1 MMKKTN
7 HRDTGLTQSAPGHAV
22 WSSVLLCGAL
32 VASLFFNG
40 SKFEYLSLS
49 QIFLWSALLVSI
61 WISCQ
66 RGVIIPKTSLALSVA
81 LFWFWLLLSSQF
93 LPDTPAPITIDFWWL
108 GTLPMVFWLYTLQ
121 SNANKVWAYVSL
133 FVLLLGVLL
142 SMIGIYHFF
151 MSGKYPHAPFLYKNL
166 LAALLNIII
175 LMGAANYI
183 IRSNIEDRH
192 VSAFQGFI
200 LASLFVLVYTVVL
213 INSRGVLLSLAAA
226 MALLLLVSYPLT
238 VRKKSMMVIVAVI
251 MGAALSGMLSSKFYS
266 PGGGVDVMGR
276 IASLQQPYNAGKSRF
291 IIWEASCNMLKQSPW
306 LGTGLGTYAL
316 RYPPYRFPE
325 DDSSGAYAHN
335 DYLQL
340 WIEGGLPALLFLVFM
355 MVSSLFAFIRSMR
368 GKDPPAG
375 AKQNDPHLARDALR
389 KSGENRDGKRRLQ
402 HKTQPPLPAGPMD
415 GAKEIALRK
424 VEIAGLFSCLL
435 ATALHSFFDF
445 NFYVVPTMILLGL
458 VLGRFHHLTTGQD
471 PHGGKIKI
479 DLHQYLRPYAFR
491 LMVVVAAALP
501 LLYLIGV
508 GVAMYQYNR
517 GVHWVSRGEN
527 SEALKSF
534 SMAGFFWRSSDASYY
549 GQAVVKKMDL
559 QHIPKGNVAGREKE
573 FKRAEALLTEAEK
586 RNPWRPEIFHTR
598 GLLYLENSDLAGING
613 TEKAAANFE
622 KALKLNPL
630 FYHARVAYASLL
642 GKAGREMEAYK
653 ILKEGIHYYYTLNA
667 DILPYFHMSAKVFER
682 MSDYKQREGLLEKIR
697 MIENNQA

>member
-1 MMKKTN
+1 MMKKKN
-7 HRDTGLTQSAPGHAV
+7 HKDTGLTQSVPGHAA

-32 VASLFFNG
+32 VVSLFFNG
-40 SKFEYLSLS
+40 NKFEYLSLS
-49 QIFLWSALLVSI
+49 QIFLWSVLWISI
-61 WISCQ
+61 WTSRQ
-66 RGVIIPKTSLALSVA
+66 RGVIIPRTPLALSVA
-81 LFWFWLLLSSQF
+81 LFWLWLLLSSQL
-93 LPDTPAPITIDFWWL
+93 LPDTPALNTIDFWWL

-121 SNANKVWAYVSL
+121 SNADKFWKYVSI

-175 LMGAANYI
+175 LMGATNYI
-183 IRSNIEDRH
+183 LRSNIEDGR

-200 LASLFVLVYTVVL
+200 LASLFVLIYTVVL
-213 INSRGVLLSLAAA
+213 INSRGVLISLAAA
-226 MALLLLVSYPLT
+226 LALLLLVSYPLA
-238 VRKKSMMVIVAVI
+238 VRKKTMMVILAVF
-251 MGAALSGMLSSKFYS
+251 MGAALSGMLSSKSYS
-266 PGGGVDVMGR
+266 PGGGKDVMGR

-291 IIWEASCNMLKQSPW
+291 IIWEASSNMLKQSPW
-306 LGTGLGTYAL
+306 LGTGLGTYAF
-316 RYPPYRFPE
+316 RYPPYRLPE

-355 MVSSLFAFIRSMR
+355 MGSALFAFIKSLR
-368 GKDPPAG
+368 GQDPPAG
-375 AKQNDPHLARDALR
+375 AKKNDPHLARDALQ
-389 KSGENRDGKRRLQ
+389 KSGENRDSKQRLQ
-402 HKTQPPLPAGPMD
+402 HKTQPPPLAGPMD

-435 ATALHSFFDF
+435 ATALHSLFDF
-445 NFYVVPTMILLGL
+445 NFYIVPTMILLGL
-458 VLGRFHHLTTGQD
+458 VLGRFHSLTTGQD
-471 PHGGKIKI
+471 PHGGKIEI
-479 DLHQYLRPYAFR
+479 DLHRYLKPYAFR
-491 LMVVVAAALP
+491 FMMVIAAALP
-501 LLYLIGV
+501 MLYLIGV
-508 GVAMYQYNR
+508 GVGMYQYNR

-527 SEALKSF
+527 REALKSF
-534 SMAGFFWRSSDASYY
+534 SLAGFFWRSSDASYY
-549 GQAVVKKMDL
+549 GQAVVKKMEL
-559 QHIPKGNVAGREKE
+559 QHIPKGHVAGREKE

-653 ILKEGIHYYYTLNA
+653 ILKEGIHYYYTLDA

-682 MSDYKQREGLLEKIR
+682 MSDYKQREALLEKIR
-697 MIENNQA
+697 IIEKNHA